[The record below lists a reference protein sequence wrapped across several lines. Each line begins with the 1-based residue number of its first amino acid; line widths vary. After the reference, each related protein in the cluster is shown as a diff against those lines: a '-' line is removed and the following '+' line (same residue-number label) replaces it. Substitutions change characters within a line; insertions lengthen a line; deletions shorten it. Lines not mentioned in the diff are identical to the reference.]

1 MTLVLDTESDIFT
14 NYFDRTGAPAV
25 RIAAYNIWFTNFDYS
40 VITAATKQDSAI
52 VISADR
58 AIIFNNENAVIRS
71 ASGTFDAETAPTILG
86 SSFDDGIANSG
97 LILGIVDLG
106 AGDDTYIDDSRSTSS
121 QLPWVKGGAGND
133 FYGVRTKIGMVRS
146 AHFDGGS
153 GTDTLYISGEG
164 GNTSSFILT
173 SVENVVI
180 ASYGIVENIN
190 GVDSIVL
197 DLRYETSA
205 AFLRFSN
212 SPNADVSILQ
222 INPQVMST
230 AAIYDSSAFRSFTG
244 SDYGDSL
251 YLGND
256 TVISGAIDL
265 GAGDDVLGI
274 QSSQFSNPVR
284 QRLGSTI
291 SGGAGRDFLGF
302 SIAGETFDAG
312 NVSGFEGMR
321 FYNAGAGSP
330 QTTVQN
336 ATGFNSVELFNG
348 ANARLDTA
356 NLAGAK
362 VTMTGGSRLVIG
374 AASIVGDIT
383 VQNFD
388 PAYAAL
394 AVDIIVEGRVLGTV
408 QTSVGNDRVSAE
420 GSAFALIAS
429 GGAGDDV
436 LTGGSGDDSLDGG
449 FGNDTLIGGDGNDS
463 LESGPGADV
472 LYGGA
477 GNDTLSGME
486 IEGGTI
492 GDQLYGGSGDD
503 MFFVDGVGDII
514 FEFAGEGFDE
524 VNAFGSYYLFDN
536 IEALNL
542 GDFDDGR
549 AVDFF
554 GVGNAGDNII
564 YGNTGSNLLI
574 GGAGNDGMRGGDGN
588 DQLFG
593 ESGDDNLFGD
603 DGIDYIVGGAGKDY
617 IEGNDDPD
625 ALYGEDGD
633 DRLDGGNSFHTDILV
648 GGAGNDT
655 LDGASGLGDYDL
667 LNGGAGN
674 DIYFVDTPDDL
685 TFEAAGEGVD
695 TVRANINGAGYY
707 LYTHT
712 ENLILEGNTPFGVG
726 NELANQLTGN
736 ASGNY
741 LLGGLGND
749 TLNGKAGNDVLF
761 GEGGAD
767 TFVFERGTGGD
778 VIGDFQAGTDKIS
791 LIGLGFANYAALQAN
806 IFQVGGNS
814 GINLGQGDFIVL
826 NGVSNA
832 QLSAADFLFG

>member
-1 MTLVLDTESDIFT
+1 MTQVFDSYD
-14 NYFDRTGAPAV
+14 YFYNVFEWTGSPAV
-25 RIAAYNIWFTNFDYS
+25 LIRGDY
-40 VITAATKQDSAI
+40 VTLINQFGDIVAATKQDSAI
-52 VISADR
+52 VITGA
-58 AIIFNNENAVIRS
+58 NAVISNWAGSVIRS
-71 ASGTFDAETAPTILG
+71 ASGTFDSETAPTILG
-86 SSFDDGIANSG
+86 SIFDDAVENIGI
-97 LILGIVDLG
+97 ILGI
-106 AGDDTYIDDSRSTSS
+106 IDF
-121 QLPWVKGGAGND
+121 GAGND
-133 FYGVRTKIGMVRS
+133 FYVDKSWSPAGSMPWVKGGSGNDTYVVTTASESVRS
-146 AHFDGGS
+146 AYFDGGS
-153 GTDTLYISGEG
+153 GIDTLVINGPG
-164 GNTSSFILT
+164 GNVSSLVLT
-173 SVENVVI
+173 DVENVVI
-180 ASYGIVENIN
+180 SNNGFVENLN
-190 GVDSIVL
+190 GVDSIVF
-197 DLRYETSA
+197 DMYVGVSSST
-205 AFLRFSN
+205 LRFSQ
-212 SPNADVSILQ
+212 SPDADLSMLQNNPDKIATVS
-222 INPQVMST
+222 V
-230 AAIYDSSAFRSFTG
+230 YDRSAFRSFTG
-244 SDYGDSL
+244 SQNGDYV

-256 TVISGAIDL
+256 TVVSGSINL
-265 GAGDDVLGI
+265 GDGNDVLVI
-274 QSSQFSNPVR
+274 KSSQFFNPV
-284 QRLGSTI
+284 QERLGSFITGG
-291 SGGAGRDFLGF
+291 SGQDYLGF
-302 SIAGETFDAG
+302 SMAGGTFDAG

-408 QTSVGNDRVSAE
+408 QTSVGSDRISAE

-617 IEGNDDPD
+617 IEGNDGPD
-625 ALYGEDGD
+625 ALYGEDGND
-633 DRLDGGNSFHTDILV
+633 LLDGGNSFHTDILV

-667 LNGGAGN
+667 LNGGAGD

-707 LYTHT
+707 LYAHT

-736 ASGNY
+736 AIGNY

-749 TLNGKAGNDVLF
+749 TLNGKAGSDVLF

-826 NGVSNA
+826 NGVTNA
-832 QLSAADFLFG
+832 QLSATDFLFG